1 MYIHSSSRTPSRP
14 LTYVLYICQRHHPRR
29 RVEVRPPTALAPEN
43 VCCCVLGPDATAASL
58 YSIDTATPSDIKGSP
73 LSVTVTVAAAE
84 FNSLSSHTVADTSSC
99 PHAQRD
105 ARWCEPGPWR
115 GAPAVVRRRVC
126 DEPALTCYVLTYF
139 DEMLVGSAA

>member
-1 MYIHSSSRTPSRP
+1 MYIRRLEHRP
-14 LTYVLYICQRHHPRR
+14 LTYVLYISQRHHPRR

-43 VCCCVLGPDATAASL
+43 GCCCVLGPGATAASL
-58 YSIDTATPSDIKGSP
+58 YGVDTATPSDIKAH
-73 LSVTVTVAAAE
+73 LCVTVTVAAAE
-84 FNSLSSHTVADTSSC
+84 FNSLSSHTAAGTSSC
-99 PHAQRD
+99 PYAQRD